1 MEKDSGGL
9 PEDGLQF
16 VFSSKAQPKIKLQDM
31 ILSMSN
37 CDPWDD
43 AKLSDAL
50 SYVRRSCLLEI
61 PESFREMI
69 SQL

>member
-1 MEKDSGGL
+1 
-9 PEDGLQF
+9 
-16 VFSSKAQPKIKLQDM
+16 M

-61 PESFREMI
+61 PESFRDMI